1 MTEQITAN
9 PESGRN
15 PVRIEISEVSKIP
28 EGAETKHL
36 LEGTVGRR
44 RIFLVER
51 EFDQSYINN
60 WHIFRK
66 AGLPVVPTLR
76 VSSRKTLLITD
87 IKADGSEIYGKSLLT
102 SLHDIHEI
110 RSRPRLDVD
119 RIFLR
124 LTQPGNFQTVD
135 RKVKEYLDIANS
147 EQIRLPFDDPFEFVV
162 HPDGSWELMI
172 LDLTYGYA
180 IAKLLPDSSG
190 QTINPDY
197 HVNELRE
204 QNIRATRDFLA
215 QLQYIRKELSKQNEP
230 GLFKRVWKK
239 LKKHR

>member
-9 PESGRN
+9 PESGRK
-15 PVRIEISEVSKIP
+15 PIGIEISGVFKIP
-28 EGAETKHL
+28 EGAETKHV
-36 LEGTVGRR
+36 LEGRVGRR

-51 EFDQSYINN
+51 EFNQSYINN

-76 VSSRKTLLITD
+76 VSSRNTLLVTD

-110 RSRPRLDVD
+110 RSRPRLNVD
-119 RIFLR
+119 RVFLQ
-124 LTQPGNFQTVD
+124 LTQPGNFQSID
-135 RKVKEYLDIANS
+135 RKTKEYLDIANS
-147 EQIRLPFDDPFEFVV
+147 ERIRLPFDDPFEFVV

-180 IAKLLPDSSG
+180 IAESVYS
-190 QTINPDY
+190 Y

-204 QNIRATRDFLA
+204 QNTRATRDFLA
-215 QLQYIRKELSKQNEP
+215 QLQYIRRELSKQKP
-230 GLFKRVWKK
+230 SFLKQLWKKFKRY
-239 LKKHR
+239 R